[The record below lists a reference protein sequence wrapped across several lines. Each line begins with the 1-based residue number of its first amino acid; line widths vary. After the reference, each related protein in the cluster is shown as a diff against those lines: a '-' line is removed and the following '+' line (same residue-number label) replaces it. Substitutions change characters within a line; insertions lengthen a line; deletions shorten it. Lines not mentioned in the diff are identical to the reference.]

1 MGTTLN
7 KPITVLIVED
17 EPVTQEILAN
27 YLAREG
33 FAALVAS
40 TGEEALSILR
50 RAGAAVD
57 WLFTD
62 INLPGCVD
70 GWIVGSEFHLSYP
83 LRPVVYTSSFAA
95 TSTARAAASVFV
107 TKPYSPAEVVAIF
120 KQLAHTAAATE
131 QSTAEL
137 MGRKAPALE
146 ANPARV
152 LEKRSLPRRRAL
164 LRGRIEFNNRYSTM
178 DCVIRDITEKGAR
191 LVITGDDALPSV
203 FELALPLKSRN
214 HRAEI
219 VWRKGRE
226 CGVRFVA

>member
-1 MGTTLN
+1 MS
-7 KPITVLIVED
+7 KPITILIVED

-70 GWIVGSEFHLSYP
+70 GWIVGSEFHLGYP
-83 LRPVVYTSSFAA
+83 RRPVVYTSSFA
-95 TSTARAAASVFV
+95 TSMARRPDAVFV

-137 MGRKAPALE
+137 MGRTEPNTGPVPAI
-146 ANPARV
+146 
-152 LEKRSLPRRRAL
+152 EKRGVLRRRTF

-178 DCVIRDITEKGAR
+178 DCVVRDITEKGAR
-191 LVITGDDALPSV
+191 LVVKGDDVLPAII
-203 FELALPLKSRN
+203 ELVLPLKSRS

-219 VWRKGRE
+219 IWRKGFE
-226 CGVRFVA
+226 CGVQFLA